1 MSCFPK
7 QALSK
12 FVSVKIEMTI
22 KAEGMKRLILI
33 TLLMMAAWLV
43 PQHTAF
49 AQKSS
54 AKKWHYLGDLY
65 MMFPN
70 MKGETTV
77 ASLPEVEV
85 DADEGDILGNLK
97 FGGMFYLEATND
109 NWAISSDFIYMKL
122 NQGLSTTRLIKSGS
136 VTMEELAWE
145 VDGLKRVTPWLEA
158 GLGGRLVSLNV
169 GIDATGTLNEVHE
182 GSASKTWY
190 DPVIVMRTQGAIK
203 DKWLLQF
210 RGDVGGFGVGSDF
223 SWQIQ
228 ANAGYRFSK
237 LFQTTIGYRYI
248 GIDYDK
254 GEGAERFLYN
264 IDTYGWVVHFGFN
277 F

>member
-1 MSCFPK
+1 M
-7 QALSK
+7 QAFSK
-12 FVSVKIEMTI
+12 FVCGKIEKTND
-22 KAEGMKRLILI
+22 MKRFFFLAFVVI
-33 TLLMMAAWLV
+33 AAWLSA
-43 PQHTAF
+43 PYPSF
-49 AQKSS
+49 AQESA

-77 ASLPEVEV
+77 ANLPEVEV
-85 DADEGDILGNLK
+85 NADVSDVLGHLK
-97 FGGMFYLEATND
+97 LGGMFYLEATND

-122 NQGLSTTRLIKSGS
+122 NQGLKTTNLIKSGS

-145 VDGLKRVTPWLEA
+145 VDGLKHIIPWLEL
-158 GLGGRLVSLNV
+158 GVGGRLVSLNTAV
-169 GIDATGTLNEVHE
+169 NATGTLNEVHN

-190 DPVIVMRTQGAIK
+190 DPVVVMRMQGYIK

-210 RGDVGGFGVGSDF
+210 RGDVGGFGVGSNF
-223 SWQIQ
+223 SRQIQ

-237 LFQTTIGYRYI
+237 LFQATLGYRYI

-254 GEGAERFLYN
+254 GEGAQRFLYN

>member
-1 MSCFPK
+1 
-7 QALSK
+7 
-12 FVSVKIEMTI
+12 
-22 KAEGMKRLILI
+22 MKKLILL
-33 TLLMMAAWLV
+33 TLLLIAAWLGS
-43 PQHTAF
+43 QHTAF
-49 AQKSS
+49 AQES
-54 AKKWHYLGDLY
+54 APKQWHYLGDLY

-70 MKGETTV
+70 MKGDIGV
-77 ASLPEVEV
+77 ANLPEVEV
-85 DADEGDILGNLK
+85 DADEADVLGNLK

-122 NQGLSTTRLIKSGS
+122 NQDLANTRLIESGS

-145 VDGLKRVTPWLEA
+145 VDGLKHFSPWLEL
-158 GLGGRLVSLNV
+158 GLGGRLVSLST
-169 GIDATGTLNEVHE
+169 GINATGTREEVHN

-190 DPVIVMRTQGAIK
+190 DPVVVMRTQGTIK

-223 SWQIQ
+223 SWQMQ

-254 GEGAERFLYN
+254 GKGAQRFIYN
-264 IDTYGWVVHFGFN
+264 IDTYGWVVHLGFN

>member
-1 MSCFPK
+1 
-7 QALSK
+7 
-12 FVSVKIEMTI
+12 
-22 KAEGMKRLILI
+22 MKRFILMTFLVI
-33 TLLMMAAWLV
+33 TVWLSPPCSLL
-43 PQHTAF
+43 
-49 AQKSS
+49 AQESS

-77 ASLPEVEV
+77 ANLPEVEV

-122 NQGLSTTRLIKSGS
+122 NQGLATTRLIQSGS

-145 VDGLKRVTPWLEA
+145 VDGLKRIAPWLEA
-158 GLGGRLVSLNV
+158 GLGGRLVSLNL
-169 GIDATGTLNEVHE
+169 GIDATGTLDEVRS

-190 DPVIVMRTQGAIK
+190 DPVVVMRTQGAIQE
-203 DKWLLQF
+203 KWLLQF

-237 LFQTTIGYRYI
+237 LFQATIGYRYI

-254 GEGAERFLYN
+254 GEGAERFLYD
-264 IDTYGWVVHFGFN
+264 IDTYGWVMHLGFN

>member
-1 MSCFPK
+1 MMK
-7 QALSK
+7 ALSK
-12 FVSVKIEMTI
+12 FVSVKIEITK
-22 KAEGMKRLILI
+22 KAAGMKRLILI
-33 TLLMMAAWLV
+33 TLLMVAAWLSS
-43 PQHTAF
+43 QHTAL
-49 AQKSS
+49 AQESS

-77 ASLPEVEV
+77 ANLPEVEV
-85 DADEGDILGNLK
+85 DADEAAILGNLK
-97 FGGMFYLEATND
+97 FGAMFYLEATND
-109 NWAISSDFIYMKL
+109 DWAISSDFIYMKL
-122 NQGLSTTRLIKSGS
+122 SQGLETTRLIQSGS

-169 GIDATGTLNEVHE
+169 GIDATGALEEVHS

-190 DPVIVMRTQGAIK
+190 DPVVVMRTQGTIK

>member
-1 MSCFPK
+1 MPK
-7 QALSK
+7 SL
-12 FVSVKIEMTI
+12 
-22 KAEGMKRLILI
+22 LIF
-33 TLLMMAAWLV
+33 LLVYIWISPEESIAQDAA
-43 PQHTAF
+43 P
-49 AQKSS
+49 
-54 AKKWHYLGDLY
+54 KKWHYQGDLY

-77 ASLPEVEV
+77 ANLPEVAV
-85 DADEGDILGNLK
+85 DADEADILGNLK
-97 FGGMFYLEATND
+97 FGAMFYLETTND
-109 NWAISSDFIYMKL
+109 DWAISSDFIYMKL
-122 NQGLSTTRLIKSGS
+122 NQGLETTNLIKNGS
-136 VTMEELAWE
+136 ITMEQLAWQ
-145 VDGLKRVTPWLEA
+145 VDGLKHLTPWLEL
-158 GLGGRLVSLNV
+158 GLGGRLVSLST
-169 GIDATGTLNEVHE
+169 GIDATGVLNEVLS

-203 DKWLLQF
+203 GKWLLQF

-228 ANAGYRFSK
+228 ANAGYRFSE

-264 IDTYGWVVHFGFN
+264 IDTYGWVVRFGFN

>member
-1 MSCFPK
+1 
-7 QALSK
+7 
-12 FVSVKIEMTI
+12 
-22 KAEGMKRLILI
+22 
-33 TLLMMAAWLV
+33 
-43 PQHTAF
+43 
-49 AQKSS
+49 
-54 AKKWHYLGDLY
+54 
-65 MMFPN
+65 
-70 MKGETTV
+70 
-77 ASLPEVEV
+77 
-85 DADEGDILGNLK
+85 
-97 FGGMFYLEATND
+97 
-109 NWAISSDFIYMKL
+109 
-122 NQGLSTTRLIKSGS
+122 
-136 VTMEELAWE
+136 
-145 VDGLKRVTPWLEA
+145 
-158 GLGGRLVSLNV
+158 LGGRLVSLST
-169 GIDATGTLNEVHE
+169 GIDATGRLNEVRS

-190 DPVIVMRTQGAIK
+190 DPIIVIRTQGAIK

-210 RGDVGGFGVGSDF
+210 RGDAGGFGVGSDF

>member
-1 MSCFPK
+1 MRKSFLI
-7 QALSK
+7 ALLLI
-12 FVSVKIEMTI
+12 FV
-22 KAEGMKRLILI
+22 
-33 TLLMMAAWLV
+33 WLN
-43 PQHTAF
+43 PNNSLY
-49 AQKSS
+49 AQGTMD
-54 AKKWHYLGDLY
+54 KKWHYLGDLY

-70 MKGETTV
+70 MKGESTV

-85 DADEGDILGNLK
+85 DADEADILGNLK
-97 FGGMFYLEATND
+97 FGAMFYLEATNND
-109 NWAISSDFIYMKL
+109 WAISSDFIYMKL
-122 NQGLSTTRLIKSGS
+122 NQGLETTNLINSGS
-136 VTMEELAWE
+136 ITMEQLAWE
-145 VDGLKRVTPWLEA
+145 VDGLKHITPWLEA
-158 GLGGRLVSLNV
+158 GLGGRLVSLST
-169 GIDATGTLNEVHE
+169 GIDATGRLNEVHS

-190 DPVIVMRTQGAIK
+190 DPIIVIRTQGAIK

-210 RGDVGGFGVGSDF
+210 RGDAGGFGVGSDF

>member
-1 MSCFPK
+1 MK
-7 QALSK
+7 
-12 FVSVKIEMTI
+12 KINLVPLLTI
-22 KAEGMKRLILI
+22 FFFFTAKT
-33 TLLMMAAWLV
+33 TLLSQDIPV
-43 PQHTAF
+43 
-49 AQKSS
+49 
-54 AKKWHYLGDLY
+54 KKWHYVGELY

-77 ASLPEVEV
+77 ANLPEVEV
-85 DADEGDILGNLK
+85 DADESAILGNLE
-97 FGGMFYLEATND
+97 FGAMFYLETTND
-109 NWAISSDFIYMKL
+109 DWAISSDFIYMKL
-122 NQGLSTTRLIKSGS
+122 NQQLKATNVITSGAI
-136 VTMEELAWE
+136 TMEQMAWQ
-145 VDGLKRVTPWLEA
+145 VDGLKHLTPWLEL
-158 GLGGRLVSLNV
+158 GLGGRLVSLGTAV
-169 GIDATGTLNEVHE
+169 EATGVLNQSHA

-190 DPVIVMRTQGAIK
+190 DPLLVLRTQGTLK
-203 DKWLLQF
+203 EKWLLQF

-254 GEGAERFLYN
+254 GEGAQRFLYA
-264 IDTYGWVVHFGFN
+264 IDTYGWVVRFGIN

>member
-1 MSCFPK
+1 
-7 QALSK
+7 
-12 FVSVKIEMTI
+12 
-22 KAEGMKRLILI
+22 MKRFFLLTFLVI
-33 TLLMMAAWLV
+33 TVWLSPPCSLL
-43 PQHTAF
+43 
-49 AQKSS
+49 AQESS

-77 ASLPEVEV
+77 ANLPDVEV

-122 NQGLSTTRLIKSGS
+122 NQGLATTRLIQSGS

-145 VDGLKRVTPWLEA
+145 VDGLKRIAPWLEA
-158 GLGGRLVSLNV
+158 GLGGRLVSLNL
-169 GIDATGTLNEVHE
+169 GIDATGTLDEVHS

-190 DPVIVMRTQGAIK
+190 DPVVVMRTQGAIK
-203 DKWLLQF
+203 EKWLLQF

-223 SWQIQ
+223 SWQLQ

-237 LFQTTIGYRYI
+237 LFQATLGYRYI
-248 GIDYDK
+248 SIDYDK
-254 GEGAERFLYN
+254 GEGAERFLYD
-264 IDTYGWVVHFGFN
+264 IDTYGWVVHLGFN
-277 F
+277 I

>member
-1 MSCFPK
+1 
-7 QALSK
+7 
-12 FVSVKIEMTI
+12 
-22 KAEGMKRLILI
+22 MKKMIII
-33 TLLMMAAWLV
+33 TQFIVGWLCSIT
-43 PQHTAF
+43 TAF
-49 AQKSS
+49 TQDAP

-70 MKGETTV
+70 MKGDIAV
-77 ASLPEVEV
+77 ASLPEVKV
-85 DADEGDILGNLK
+85 NADEADILGNLK

-109 NWAISSDFIYMKL
+109 DWAISSDFIYMKL
-122 NQGLSTTRLIKSGS
+122 NQGLQTTNLIKSGS

-145 VDGLKRVTPWLEA
+145 VDGLKRIAPWFEA
-158 GLGGRLVSLNV
+158 GLGGRLVSLNT
-169 GIDATGTLNEVHE
+169 GIDATGVLNEVHK
-182 GSASKTWY
+182 GSASKTWF
-190 DPVIVMRTQGAIK
+190 DPVMIMRTQGAINE
-203 DKWLLQF
+203 KWLMQF

-237 LFQTTIGYRYI
+237 LFQATLGYRYI

-264 IDTYGWVVHFGFN
+264 IDTFGWVVHLGFN

>member
-1 MSCFPK
+1 
-7 QALSK
+7 
-12 FVSVKIEMTI
+12 
-22 KAEGMKRLILI
+22 MKKLLLI
-33 TLLMMAAWLV
+33 THLVIVAWLG
-43 PQHTAF
+43 PQTSAF
-49 AQKSS
+49 GQESVS
-54 AKKWHYLGDLY
+54 KKWHYVGDLY

-70 MKGETTV
+70 MKGDIAV
-77 ASLPEVEV
+77 AALPEVEV
-85 DADEGDILGNLK
+85 DADEADILGNLK

-122 NQGLSTTRLIKSGS
+122 NQGLKTTNLIKTGS

-145 VDGLKRVTPWLEA
+145 VDGLKHIAPWLEV
-158 GLGGRLVSLNV
+158 GLGGRLVSLSTE
-169 GIDATGTLNEVHE
+169 IDATGALNEVHN

-190 DPVIVMRTQGAIK
+190 DPVVVVRTQGAIK
-203 DKWLLQF
+203 EKWLLQF

-237 LFQTTIGYRYI
+237 LFQTTVGYRYI
-248 GIDYDK
+248 GMDYDK
-254 GEGAERFLYN
+254 GEGAQRFLYN
-264 IDTYGWVVHFGFN
+264 IDTYGWVVHLGFN

>member
-1 MSCFPK
+1 VNKSELNTLMSKSLLIFLLVYIWLSPK
-7 QALSK
+7 ESIAQD
-12 FVSVKIEMTI
+12 
-22 KAEGMKRLILI
+22 
-33 TLLMMAAWLV
+33 AA
-43 PQHTAF
+43 T
-49 AQKSS
+49 
-54 AKKWHYLGDLY
+54 KKWHYLGDLY

-77 ASLPEVEV
+77 ANLPEVEV
-85 DADEGDILGNLK
+85 DADEAAILGNLK
-97 FGGMFYLEATND
+97 FGAMFYLEATND

-122 NQGLSTTRLIKSGS
+122 NQGLETTNLIKSGS
-136 VTMEELAWE
+136 ITMEQLAWE
-145 VDGLKRVTPWLEA
+145 MDGLKHLTPWLEV
-158 GLGGRLVSLNV
+158 GLGGRLVSLSTGV
-169 GIDATGTLNEVHE
+169 DATGTLNQPHI

-203 DKWLLQF
+203 EKWLLQF
-210 RGDVGGFGVGSDF
+210 RGDVGGFGVGSNF

-248 GIDYDK
+248 SIDYDK
-254 GEGAERFLYN
+254 GEGAQRFLYN
-264 IDTYGWVVHFGFN
+264 IDTYGWVVRFGFN